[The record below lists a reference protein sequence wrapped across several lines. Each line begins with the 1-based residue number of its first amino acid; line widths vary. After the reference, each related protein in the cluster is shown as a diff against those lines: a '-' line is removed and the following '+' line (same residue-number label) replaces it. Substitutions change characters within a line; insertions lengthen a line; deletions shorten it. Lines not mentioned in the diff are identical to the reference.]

1 MHTIK
6 DVKAK
11 FPEAYSCGGELIAR
25 IDNENVVLASLGAGS
40 FNLTAKGL
48 ELMGAEPVV
57 EAPKEVKEPKAPKAP
72 KAKKPEPVKEPEVQ
86 PTTGADELADILGE

>member
-1 MHTIK
+1 MHTLK

-25 IDNENVVLASLGAGS
+25 IDNENVVLASLGNGS

-48 ELMGAEPVV
+48 ELMGAEVA
-57 EAPKEVKEPKAPKAP
+57 EAPAPKAPKAP
-72 KAKKPEPVKEPEVQ
+72 KAAKEPKAPKEPEV
-86 PTTGADELADILGE
+86 TAEGKDSLDDILAQ